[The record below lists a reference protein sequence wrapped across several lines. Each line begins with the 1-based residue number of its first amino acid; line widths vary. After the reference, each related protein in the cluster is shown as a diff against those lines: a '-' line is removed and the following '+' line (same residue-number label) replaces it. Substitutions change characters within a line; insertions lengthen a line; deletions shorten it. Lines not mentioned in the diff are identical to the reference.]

1 MLWKEKGIQPEVTK
15 RYLANFYYWLG
26 KYFQKAHEPGDGEI
40 NPEKLGDIFFVEKS
54 SKEWWDRRRKNIEMS
69 IERWKNGMPNLFKTK
84 KEFVEFIKNN
94 GVYEGKYG
102 KYWDAFKEYW
112 IDQTYNKL
120 INDEGAI
127 KLLAMSGE
135 SPVEKA
141 REIQEAGEEGEKLIL
156 DILRSK
162 YPAEHTPKI
171 DDYFGTGGDIYLP
184 IGEGNSLSKIL
195 AIDVMVYENKDT
207 VENIIN
213 DKKLKN
219 LGFKDFSLDLPKKI
233 ANYLDPNNE
242 NFVNDLTEIT
252 KDGEMKFIL
261 SYLNRIKDRK
271 NKIEDM
277 KDLAEFLDELKKS
290 GYNELVDLVKKKTY
304 EYITSMLGNY
314 QASVNPITFLEAG
327 IDNKVHKILVGFS
340 EKEIE
345 ELKTMPKEEGF
356 KYVVDKIKKSIED
369 FKNFAINVY
378 LFLRKYKDQV
388 VDFILPGQNEFNLL
402 ENIKN
407 FDKERFIKELEE
419 KAKSEDIKERRW
431 AENILKTINKI
442 KSSWNEISSSI

>member
-1 MLWKEKGIQPEVTK
+1 MLWKEKGVQPEVTK

-26 KYFQKAHEPGDGEI
+26 KYLQKAHEPGDGEI
-40 NPEKLGDIFFVEKS
+40 NPVKLGDIFFVEKS

-69 IERWKNGMPNLFKTK
+69 IKRWKNGMPNLFKTK

-94 GVYEGKYG
+94 GIYEEKYG
-102 KYWDAFKEYW
+102 EYWNAFKEYW

-156 DILRSK
+156 DILKSK
-162 YPAEHTPKI
+162 YIAEHTPKI
-171 DDYFGTGGDIYLP
+171 DDYFGTGDIYLA

-219 LGFKDFSLDLPKKI
+219 LGFKDFSLDLEKI
-233 ANYLDPNNE
+233 MINYLNPKNE
-242 NFVNDLTEIT
+242 NFVNDLREIT
-252 KDGEMKFIL
+252 KDGEMESVL
-261 SYLNRIKDRK
+261 SYLNRINVKD
-271 NKIEDM
+271 KIENM
-277 KDLAEFLDELKKS
+277 GLIEFFHELKKS

-314 QASVNPITFLEAG
+314 QASVNPTTFLEAG

-345 ELKTMPKEEGF
+345 DLKTMPEEEKI

-369 FKNFAINVY
+369 FKNFAKNVS
-378 LFLRKYKDQV
+378 LFLIKNKNQI
-388 VDFILPGQNEFNLL
+388 VDFVLSKDQNEFKLL

-407 FDKERFIKELEE
+407 FNGDEFIKELNK
-419 KAKSEDIKERRW
+419 KAKSEDVKEKRK
-431 AENILKTINKI
+431 AENILNRINKI
-442 KSSWNEISSSI
+442 ESFWDQISSNI